1 MGDLRPHRNL
11 DVWKKAMD
19 FVIQIYRLTA
29 TFPKS
34 EEYGLT
40 SQIRR
45 AAISIPTNLAE
56 GAARKGNKEFM
67 QFLNIAQGSIS
78 ELDTQLELAYRL
90 EYLHKEGYLALISN
104 LTDISKMLCGL
115 AKTLK

>member
-1 MGDLRPHRNL
+1 
-11 DVWKKAMD
+11 
-19 FVIQIYRLTA
+19 
-29 TFPKS
+29 
-34 EEYGLT
+34 
-40 SQIRR
+40 
-45 AAISIPTNLAE
+45 
-56 GAARKGNKEFM
+56 M